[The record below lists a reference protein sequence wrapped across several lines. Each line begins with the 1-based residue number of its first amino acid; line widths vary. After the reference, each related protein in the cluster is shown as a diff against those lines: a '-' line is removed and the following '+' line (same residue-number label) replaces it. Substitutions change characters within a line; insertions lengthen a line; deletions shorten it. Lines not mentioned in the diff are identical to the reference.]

1 MNAVAVANLCAGY
14 GGTPVLR
21 DLAFSVP
28 TGGRL
33 GIAGESG
40 CGKSTLMK
48 VLAGLLP
55 YHGLCRVEAPV
66 GYVPQESLASLSPFL
81 TAGAQVTE
89 FTRSSDETARLFA
102 SAGMAGARW
111 TRAYPHELSGGE
123 RQRVLTIQALA
134 LRPRVIVADEP
145 TANLDP
151 LNEELVLR
159 LIAGAGAAVVIASH
173 RERVFQALACDV
185 LRMTP
190 FVESGVAVPVAAR
203 GASLLSVRAV
213 SKTHYRRDWLMRQ
226 RVVVK
231 ALQSFSIE
239 VHEGEAVALVGAS
252 GVGKSTFARCL
263 AGRDTFDSGVVD
275 PHGACQLVQQEP
287 SESLNPRV
295 TIAEALHEAGA
306 SRALLT
312 DVNLPSEWMDR
323 KVSALSE
330 GQRARVAILR
340 TAASMERGV
349 LILDESLSGLDPATR
364 SHIIGYLRK
373 RQEAG
378 LGVLL
383 VTHDM
388 EAVAELGAR
397 VVRMA

>member
-1 MNAVAVANLCAGY
+1 MNALEVANLSADY
-14 GGTPVLR
+14 GGAPVLR

-55 YHGLCRVEAPV
+55 YQGLCRVTAPV

-89 FTRSSDETARLFA
+89 FTRSTNETARLFA

-151 LNEELVLR
+151 FNEALVLQ
-159 LIAGAGAAVVIASH
+159 LISESGAAVVIASH
-173 RERVFQALACDV
+173 RERVFQALRCEV

-190 FVESGVAVPVAAR
+190 LVEGGFGIPFVPGGAA
-203 GASLLSVRAV
+203 LVSVRGV
-213 SKTHYRRDWLMRQ
+213 SKTHYRRDWLMRR

-231 ALQSFSIE
+231 VLNSFSIE
-239 VHEGEAVALVGAS
+239 IHEGEAVALVGAS
-252 GVGKSTFARCL
+252 GVGKSTLARCL
-263 AGRDTFDSGVVD
+263 AGRDTFDKGEVEG
-275 PHGACQLVQQEP
+275 PGRCQLVQQEP

-295 TIAEALHEAGA
+295 TIAEALREAGA

-340 TAASMERGV
+340 TAASMECGV

-397 VVRMA
+397 VVRMG